1 MYYSIYKSVY
11 VLFVVSGHT
20 DGITRLWCMDYE
32 YTELTGEGNICVCL
46 IRFILRLGESI
57 DINIIHYPDIILN
70 VLVK

>member
-1 MYYSIYKSVY
+1 
-11 VLFVVSGHT
+11 
-20 DGITRLWCMDYE
+20 MDYE

-57 DINIIHYPDIILN
+57 DINIIHYSDIILK